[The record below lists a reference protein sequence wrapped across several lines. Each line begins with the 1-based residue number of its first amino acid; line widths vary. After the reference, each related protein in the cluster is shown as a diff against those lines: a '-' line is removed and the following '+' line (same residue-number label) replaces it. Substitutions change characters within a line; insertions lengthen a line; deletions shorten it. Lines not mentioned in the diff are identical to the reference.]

1 MIPATLVMSPSG
13 FKQLTPAIQIILI
26 SGFKC
31 LEWGIRLSR
40 DQRMIWMSSSG
51 MRILAVG
58 PCGYIRIRQQLHNF
72 LAQVR
77 G

>member
-1 MIPATLVMSPSG
+1 MIPATLVMSP
-13 FKQLTPAIQIILI
+13 IQIILI
-26 SGFKC
+26 FGLKG
-31 LEWGIRLSR
+31 LEQGIRPSR
-40 DQRMIWMSSSG
+40 NQRMIWMSGSG